1 MSQDFGTAL
10 CFVLG
15 AAVSALTGWAGMSL
29 AVRGNVRCAAAAV
42 HGLNPALRVAFD
54 TGKTWPVLH
63 VLAVTWA
70 LGQCV
75 ARRHS
80 QEP

>member
-1 MSQDFGTAL
+1 MYSISDFSQHMTPLMQDIVTAT

-15 AAVSALTGWAGMSL
+15 AAISGMTGWVGMSL

-54 TGKTWPVLH
+54 TGGWLTH
-63 VLAVTWA
+63 THDAI
-70 LGQCV
+70 
-75 ARRHS
+75 S
-80 QEP
+80 DEF